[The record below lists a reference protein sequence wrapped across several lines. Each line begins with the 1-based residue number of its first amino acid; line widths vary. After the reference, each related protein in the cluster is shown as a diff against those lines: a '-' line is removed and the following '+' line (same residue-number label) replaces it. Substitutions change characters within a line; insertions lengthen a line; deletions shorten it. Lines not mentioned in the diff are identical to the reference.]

1 MGSAIRKRENG
12 NINFFDHAHEP
23 MPSAAVKAINATRF
37 RVVRAQTAL
46 AEAIELVRAAAA
58 AADYHGPANLVEDI
72 ERVAAGLGAV
82 RTSLRDWA
90 IEQNLAHPPVPRLV
104 SRSASRSAVG
114 QALAEAVSR

>member
-1 MGSAIRKRENG
+1 
-12 NINFFDHAHEP
+12 

-46 AEAIELVRAAAA
+46 AEAIEMVRATAA

-104 SRSASRSAVG
+104 SRSAVG